1 MKKNLFYLFAL
12 ICSMSLFTA
21 CSDDEE
27 PWKKIPQNE
36 ISVNDGSATLKI
48 NGETSTSGSV
58 QMTVRSESMAALAL
72 KNVIPGYSDL
82 SVDVELEKQA
92 DNSFMFAGATNV
104 NTAPT
109 TRLVSN
115 DPALLTVEVDGTIT
129 LDGKVN
135 LNVTASGSGLFVG
148 TYADAQLALKYSDS
162 DLTGKTVY
170 YTITSAVPVLTMV
183 NVIPGEKTTA
193 ISGVYLDKN
202 GAFSGEL
209 TTTTGATV
217 VYSGSIT
224 AASGMT
230 LKINATLSADAQGG
244 LTANWPLSHT
254 LYDSYDDWGFPE
266 GDMSVHS
273 PMRIVWKVD
282 EASSFDP
289 DYFCLLVPSLV
300 SAPLAEVFKNIT
312 LTADGNLAAN
322 YYNKIEPYYYTDG
335 EWIKSEPLDFMGM
348 QLPAEGSWLITVG
361 LSSLPIN
368 PYERDWKSSPK
379 NLLHWYAKDG
389 YIHLIPNVAQIL
401 KQMAADQSIDEET
414 LKTINAVMAILPSL
428 SEMDDATLQGLA
440 QQALGSM
447 LPGVDLSGLDA
458 KLIRQVL
465 GWLTDGIPLKYKAE
479 SGSLYLY
486 VDKDIMEPFMKAL
499 IPLIPTL
506 EAQLGQLMPES
517 MPLSDLLEMFFQ
529 IKSLT
534 VLGDV
539 WNNNTT
545 AFELG
550 INFLTTKE

>member
-300 SAPLAEVFKNIT
+300 SAPLAEVLKNIT

-389 YIHLIPNVAQIL
+389 YIHLIPNVAQIV

-486 VDKDIMEPFMKAL
+486 VDKDIMEPFMKVL

-517 MPLSDLLEMFFQ
+517 MPLSALLEMFFQ